1 MQRIT
6 ECADRQSAPRNPKR
20 IKCLAAICVV
30 ALACA
35 LAVPALLAA
44 AKPLEGTVTQDGAT
58 YTYSIEEGEATITHI
73 AKAEDNSSE
82 TYEAEIPE
90 SITLDGKSYLVVALA
105 DNVMGTKYEKGQ
117 PAVSDDKAITDNALT
132 RVVLPGKLLSIGN
145 QAFAECL
152 ALETVEFATD
162 EDGQQHLQS
171 VGDYAFYQAAAT
183 SLQLPDTLTKVG
195 KYAFAYMQKL
205 QAVKLP
211 ATRTEWGSSPFNQ
224 SLNMREFIIPEGT
237 VTVPKVS
244 YAGAAIDIPAT
255 VEGEVNISASNA
267 SRVSVSPVANIN
279 ALTLQFARCEKL
291 EIPQSVTELGLS
303 GECLQIVFPEN
314 LKAIT
319 RYKVSGSENVVIPA
333 SVETIAHSSFLGN
346 TSMKTLSFEEGSK
359 LKEIALNAFYS
370 CPNLESIKL
379 PEGLVSLDMS
389 AFANCAALKEINV
402 PSTVSEVQNYVE
414 GCSTLESISFADGS
428 LIPSLQRVARD
439 CAELKKITLP
449 DSMQSVIRGSGSYLA
464 TGCPKLEQ
472 VIVCNPNL
480 QLQGSDFESC
490 GNFKVYG
497 WGTEGNVLDFA
508 EASGHEFVPF
518 AELDNTGKNA
528 VPNVKIS
535 VKNGEKPQVVA
546 QFSSVKGYNYSRLLI
561 EGSDYAATQVQQN
574 GITYWQVQGNNQTTF
589 GTALVAA
596 SQSIADASIAPIAT
610 QLYSGTP
617 CRPKPMVTLGGRTLA
632 EGTDYVLSYA
642 NNAQPG
648 TATVTVT
655 GMGAYMGS
663 VSATFTVAT
672 ALTVTQA
679 DRTAAASVAVPE
691 QAETVVVA
699 WAWDAV
705 AVASASS
712 FSATTGY
719 PLVAVSNTG
728 LTTNQVAQLGVWGTK
743 TAYVVGGLGSCG
755 QATVQQLQQAG
766 VECRQVAGANAAET
780 SMALAGCTQAWGNV
794 AVVANPEYPAL
805 AVAAGAFAGAA
816 GAPLVYTNP
825 DGTLSAQALQVL
837 QSFSQVI
844 FVGDPFQVD
853 AAVQAAL
860 GQAVRVSGNGDAETS
875 LALASYAQ
883 KAGWYQAGP
892 LYATSVADAPT
903 QAAWAATAG
912 KAKAPF
918 VLVDLGNCEPVA
930 AWAQA
935 NAQTVQGYTLLQRD
949 TGTLDSLANPLQ
961 AAN

>member
-6 ECADRQSAPRNPKR
+6 ECTDRQSAPRNPKR
-20 IKCLAAICVV
+20 IKCLAAIFVV

-58 YTYSIEEGEATITHI
+58 YTYSIEEGEAAITHI
-73 AKAEDNSSE
+73 AKAEDNPSE
-82 TYEAEIPE
+82 TYEAVIPE
-90 SITLDGKSYLVVALA
+90 SITVDGRSYLVVALA
-105 DNVMGTKYEKGQ
+105 DNVMGTKYEKSSTSA
-117 PAVSDDKAITDNALT
+117 PDTVVSDSALT
-132 RVVLPGKLLSIGN
+132 RVVLPSKLLSVGN

-152 ALETVEFATD
+152 VLETVEFATD

-183 SLQLPDTLTKVG
+183 NLQLPDTLTKVG

-205 QAVKLP
+205 QTVKLP
-211 ATRTEWGSSPFNQ
+211 ATRTEWGFSPFNQ
-224 SLNMREFIIPEGT
+224 SVNMREFVIPEGT

-244 YAGAAIDIPAT
+244 YAGAAIDIPST
-255 VEGEVNISASNA
+255 IEGEVNISASNA
-267 SRVSVSPVANIN
+267 SEVSVSPEANIN
-279 ALTLQFARCEKL
+279 ALTLQFARCERL

-303 GECLQIVFPEN
+303 GECPQVVFPGN
-314 LKAIT
+314 LKVIT
-319 RYKVSGSENVVIPA
+319 LYDVFGNENVVIPA
-333 SVETIAHSSFLGN
+333 SVETIGRSSFIGN
-346 TSMKTLSFEEGSK
+346 ESMKTLSFEAGSK
-359 LKEIALNAFYS
+359 LREIGLNAFYS
-370 CPNLESIKL
+370 CPNLECIEL
-379 PEGLVSLDMS
+379 PEGLVSLDMT
-389 AFANCAALKEINV
+389 AFKDCTALKELNV
-402 PSTVSEVQNYVE
+402 PSSVSEVKNYVE
-414 GCSTLESISFADGS
+414 GCSALESISFANGS
-428 LIPSLQRVARD
+428 LIPSIQRVARD

-472 VIVCNPNL
+472 VIVCNPDL
-480 QLQGSDFESC
+480 QLQESDFDGC

-508 EASGHEFVPF
+508 ESSGHEFVPF

-528 VPNVKIS
+528 VSNVKIS
-535 VKNGEKPQVVA
+535 AKNGEKPQVVA

-574 GITYWQVQGNNQTTF
+574 GITYWQVQGNNQTAF

-596 SQSIADASIAPIAT
+596 SKSIADASIAPIAA

-617 CRPKPMVTLGGRTLA
+617 CQPKPVVTLGGHTLA

-648 TATVTVT
+648 TATVTAT
-655 GMGAYMGS
+655 GTGAYTGG
-663 VSATFTVAT
+663 VSATFTVAA

-728 LTTNQVAQLGVWGTK
+728 LTTNQVAQLGAWGTK

-766 VECRQVAGANAAET
+766 VECRQVAGASAAET
-780 SMALAGCTQAWGNV
+780 SLALAGCTQAWGNV

-805 AVAAGAFAGAA
+805 AVAAGAFAGTA

-825 DGTLSAQALQVL
+825 DGTLGAQTLQVL

-844 FVGDPFQVD
+844 IAGDQFQVD
-853 AAVQAAL
+853 AAAQAAL
-860 GQAVRVSGNGDAETS
+860 GQAVRVSGNGDAATS

-883 KAGWYQAGP
+883 KAGWYQVGP

-903 QAAWAATAG
+903 QAAWAAIAG
-912 KAKAPF
+912 KTKAPF
-918 VLVDLGNCEPVA
+918 TLVDLGNCEPVA
-930 AWAQA
+930 TWAQA
-935 NAQTVQGYTLLQRD
+935 NAQTVQGYMLLQREAEA
-949 TGTLDSLANPLQ
+949 LDSLANMLQ
-961 AAN
+961 TAN